1 MTTLSAFPVTTEI
14 VTIGAIATLT
24 GDVWQ
29 RVLQAVGGPPVNWGP
44 VGRWVA
50 GFSRGTFVHRPITAS
65 PRVPG
70 EDVIGWGFHYA
81 VGIAYA
87 ALYLAIMK
95 LDFHTD
101 PTFISALA
109 FALALLIAPWFI
121 MQPALGMGFM
131 AARMPNPT
139 AVRIVNVSVHAAFG
153 SGLYLGIVVWS
164 AYAG

>member
-1 MTTLSAFPVTTEI
+1 MTTRSVIPVTAEI

-24 GDVWQ
+24 GDIWQ
-29 RVLQAVGGPPVNWGP
+29 RVLQALGGPPVNWGP

-70 EDVIGWGFHYA
+70 EDAIGWGFHYA
-81 VGIAYA
+81 VGVAYA

-95 LDFHTD
+95 LGLHTE

-121 MQPALGMGFM
+121 MQPALGLGFM
-131 AARMPNPT
+131 ASRTPNPT
-139 AVRIVNVSVHAAFG
+139 TVRVGNVFAHAVFG
-153 SGLYLGIVVWS
+153 LGLYLGTVVWS
-164 AYAG
+164 AGAG